1 MNNSTISLS
10 SSEAEYVKSLLLKD
24 QSFDLLVRGC
34 PSIDLDS
41 DPVCVDKPG
50 AELLRDYFTKRLA
63 SVGFDADYKPNP
75 EGRMLE
81 TLIDKFFL
89 SV

>member
-1 MNNSTISLS
+1 MANCTVHLS
-10 SSEAEYVKSLLLKD
+10 SPEADYVRKLLATD
-24 QSFDLLVRGC
+24 QAFTLLVRGC
-34 PSIDLDS
+34 PSIQLDS
-41 DPVCVDKPG
+41 EPVKLDKTG

-63 SVGFDADYKPNP
+63 AVGFDAEYKPNS

-89 SV
+89 SL